1 MKDYKKRNTFNK
13 NISRT
18 YSKARNINLW
28 MIIRIWFSDVLNV
41 IGFFFFLFSLPFV
54 LVFGAGLFTSSPSFD
69 ETDPTVKAIIQ
80 DAIAT
85 NSYINDVRVFEYI
98 YIYKPSS
105 GGTYEGSGFVT
116 GYEYEIGDEIEVKYK
131 RNQPE
136 LSLATGMRDGA
147 FGGWITLFILIFPLI
162 GGIMLFFG
170 TKKAV
175 NSIRI
180 LKYGEIAQGKFISKE
195 STNVKINEQTVYKL
209 KFEFT
214 AKNGEKYETY
224 SKTHKPHLLEDDEF
238 EKLVYDRDEPK
249 NAVLID
255 TLPKSVRKYFEK
267 EI

>member
-1 MKDYKKRNTFNK
+1 MKDYKKGNTFNK

-18 YSKARNINLW
+18 YDKTRDINLW

-54 LVFGAGLFTSSPSFD
+54 LVFGASMFTFSPSFD
-69 ETDPTVKAIIQ
+69 KNDPSVKAKIQ

-85 NSYINDVRVFEYI
+85 NSYINDVQVFEYV
-98 YIYKPSS
+98 YEYETTD

-147 FGGWITLFILIFPLI
+147 FGGWIALLVLIFPLV

-238 EKLVYDRDEPK
+238 EKLVYDRDEPE
-249 NAVLID
+249 NAVLVD
-255 TLPKSVRKYFEK
+255 TLPKPVRKFLEN
-267 EI
+267 EV